1 MTILMDFIVKESHM
15 HNLDIIDY
23 ELYKYNVY
31 DIDDIDRMIY
41 CQYHEEYIISYFLKN
56 GYKISNN
63 YILLRMIDISKKFL
77 KYVENN
83 MIVIHDNDIDMMLKY
98 KDETLN
104 NMLYSIKFGN
114 CHNINLVIEL
124 DKYKEQYN
132 GIERYDIINC
142 NNYELF
148 NKFIELESD
157 DIINKS
163 PKMKECLIKG
173 VIEISSC
180 DICSSDE
187 NIYNILKKI
196 KYIKIKGLTVK
207 LKLYDY
213 MQLTKDIVINK
224 GKKVENNY
232 TKLKEFTTEEIIIN
246 DKDIDEIIECGE
258 EDLEDILYNILY
270 CEYDFPNLYLKTS
283 KYKEFLSII
292 GKYKIKDIN
301 NIYNS
306 I

>member
-1 MTILMDFIVKESHM
+1 MTILMDFIVNESHM
-15 HNLDIIDY
+15 HNLDVIDY
-23 ELYKYNVY
+23 ELSKYNVN

-41 CQYHEEYIISYFLKN
+41 CQYHCEYIISYFLKN

-63 YILLRMIDISKKFL
+63 YVLLRMINISKKFL

-83 MIVIHDNDIDMMLKY
+83 MIIIHDSDIDMMLKY
-98 KDETLN
+98 KDEELN
-104 NMLYSIKFGN
+104 VMLYSIKYGN
-114 CHNINLVIEL
+114 HHNINLVIEL
-124 DKYKEQYN
+124 DKYMDQYN
-132 GIERYDIINC
+132 CIERFDIIDC

-148 NKFIELESD
+148 EKFIELESD

-163 PKMKECLIKG
+163 PKMKECLNRGIL
-173 VIEISSC
+173 EITST

-187 NIYNILKKI
+187 NLYDILRKI

-213 MQLTKDIVINK
+213 MQLTKDIIIIK

-232 TKLKEFTTEEIIIN
+232 TKLKEFTTEEIIITDN
-246 DKDIDEIIECGE
+246 DIDEIIECGE

-270 CEYDFPNLYLKTS
+270 NDYDFPNLYLKTS